1 MSIIHYTENM
11 KRNLLVLIIM
21 AFFIMDL
28 LHAQDTDFGTIVF
41 ANVLY
46 RHGDRT
52 PIRTYPNDPYNN
64 ESIWPV
70 PYGQLTNI
78 GKNQHLLL
86 GRWIRKR
93 YSHLLSDLYSP
104 YDIYI
109 QSTDVD
115 RTLMSAE
122 SQLAGLYPPVSKQ
135 IWSNIKWMPI
145 PVHTIPEDKDNIL
158 AAKKYCPRYDYEL
171 KKVLNSPEI
180 QKINKENERL
190 YAYLTEKTGNKI
202 SSLRSV
208 EQLYDILFIE
218 NLYNKTLPEWT
229 KSIYPD
235 KLKLIAIKSFTTSA
249 YNKILQRLK
258 SGSLLGE
265 MIDHME
271 KKSKNALVPDRKVW
285 MYSAHDETIANML
298 MTLNVFEPH
307 CPPYTA
313 TILIELRVNLKDQYF
328 VTISYKNTT
337 MEAQFLKLPGCTTM
351 CPLNQFITLTK
362 DVIPINWEK
371 ECAIEWEQLRHN
383 MSTTAIIAIMTSS
396 ILILVLLVLSIIGF
410 IYWHYKREHNQYYFR
425 LTTDPI

>member
-1 MSIIHYTENM
+1 MSENLFVIILTFFVM
-11 KRNLLVLIIM
+11 NLSY
-21 AFFIMDL
+21 
-28 LHAQDTDFGTIVF
+28 AQDTDLGMIVF

-52 PIRTYPNDPYNN
+52 PVRSYPNDPYNN
-64 ESIWPV
+64 ESLWPV
-70 PYGQLTNI
+70 PYGQLTNL
-78 GKNQHLLL
+78 GKYQQLLL
-86 GRWIRKR
+86 GRWLRKR

-122 SQLAGLYPPVSKQ
+122 SHLAGLYPPVGNQ
-135 IWSNIKWMPI
+135 IWDSIKWMPI

-171 KKVLNSPEI
+171 EKVLNSPEMK
-180 QKINKENERL
+180 KIDKENKHL
-190 YAYLTEKTGNKI
+190 YIYLTEKTGNKV
-202 SSLRSV
+202 SSLRAA
-208 EQLYDILFIE
+208 EQIYDTLFIE
-218 NLYNKTLPEWT
+218 SIYNKTLPEWT
-229 KSIYPD
+229 KSVFPD
-235 KLKLIAIKSFTTSA
+235 KLKSVAAKSFTTNA

-258 SGSLLGE
+258 SGLLLGE
-265 MIDHME
+265 MIDHMQ

-313 TILIELRVNLKDQYF
+313 TILLELRVKLGNQYF
-328 VTISYKNTT
+328 VTISYKNTSQEPELLT
-337 MEAQFLKLPGCTTM
+337 LPGCVTL
-351 CPLNQFITLTK
+351 CPLDQFITLTE
-362 DVIPINWEK
+362 DVVPVNWEK
-371 ECAIEWEQLRHN
+371 ECTMNLEQFGNTMNL
-383 MSTTAIIAIMTSS
+383 TAVIAILTSS
-396 ILILVLLVLSIIGF
+396 ILMLVLLVLSIVGF
-410 IYWHYKREHNQYYFR
+410 IYWHYKREHNQYYLR

>member
-11 KRNLLVLIIM
+11 KRNLLVLIIV

-93 YSHLLSDLYSP
+93 YSHLLNDLYSP

-171 KKVLNSPEI
+171 EKVLNSPEI
-180 QKINKENERL
+180 QKINKENEKL

-218 NLYNKTLPEWT
+218 DLYNKTLPEWT

-271 KKSKNALVPDRKVW
+271 KKSKNALVPDRK
-285 MYSAHDETIANML
+285 
-298 MTLNVFEPH
+298 
-307 CPPYTA
+307 
-313 TILIELRVNLKDQYF
+313 
-328 VTISYKNTT
+328 ISYKNISL
-337 MEAQFLKLPGCTTM
+337 EAQFLKLPGCTTM
-351 CPLNQFITLTK
+351 CPLNQFIRLTK

-371 ECAIEWEQLRHN
+371 ECAIEWEQLKHN

-396 ILILVLLVLSIIGF
+396 ILILVLLILSIIGF